1 MVIKFKKKKEKKYVS
16 FLKRSFEKTRERER
30 ERRITHYKHVHP
42 ETLSKH
48 ESRNKIHSPLR

>member
-1 MVIKFKKKKEKKYVS
+1 MFLFLNEASKKQEKK
-16 FLKRSFEKTRERER
+16 RER